1 MTGYM
6 PNGQKSFGLFLRH
19 GSLQYWPRKRA
30 KRIVT
35 RTRHWAPSKDAKPL
49 GFAGWKAG
57 MTHVQL
63 VDQNSKSPTFGK
75 TIVKPVTVLDAPSL
89 FVAAIRFYKTS
100 FNGDRAVGEKWSKL
114 PKDIKLKLKTDI
126 KSEMPKEFDNITLV
140 VATQPAKSGMR
151 QIKSDLF
158 EIGIGGTSDQKL
170 AYADSVLGKEINAKD
185 IFKPGEFVDASAV
198 TKAFGFTGPVKRF
211 GIRIQT
217 RKDKQMHRH
226 VGSIGST
233 VPRHIDWRVPAAG
246 QHGFHTRTDF
256 TKKLIMIDDASKVT
270 PSGGFVGYGLPKS
283 VILIEGSVPGPR
295 KRLVR
300 IRKAARDSRTIPIDV
315 KYISVESKQGK

>member
-1 MTGYM
+1 M
-6 PNGQKSFGLFLRH
+6 PKRTRPRH

-100 FNGDRAVGEKWSKL
+100 FNGDHAVGEKWSKL

>member
-1 MTGYM
+1 M
-6 PNGQKSFGLFLRH
+6 PKRTRPRH

-30 KRIVT
+30 KDIVVHT
-35 RTRHWAPSKDAKPL
+35 SYWPPSKEVHAL

-63 VDQNSKSPTFGK
+63 VDQNSKSPTHGK

-89 FVAAIRFYKTS
+89 FVCAIRFYIDSPFKV
-100 FNGDRAVGEKWSKL
+100 AGEQWAKI
-114 PKDIKLKLKTDI
+114 PKDLKIDPKTNSTSVRPE
-126 KSEMPKEFDNITLV
+126 KFDDVRIV
-140 VATQPAKSGMR
+140 VATQPAKSEMHKK
-151 QIKSDLF
+151 KSDVF
-158 EIGIGGTSDQKL
+158 EIGIGGGLDEKVK
-170 AYADSVLGKEINAKD
+170 YAESVLGKEIDAKD
-185 IFKPGEFVDASAV
+185 IFKPGEFVDVSAV
-198 TKAFGFTGPVKRF
+198 TRGYGFTGPVKRW

-233 VPRHIDWRVPAAG
+233 VPRHVDWRVPAAG
-246 QHGFHTRTDF
+246 QYGFFNRTEF
-256 TKKLIMIDDASKVT
+256 GKRIVLIEEDGKKVT

-283 VILIEGSVPGPR
+283 AILIEGSIPGPS

-300 IRKAARDSRTIPIDV
+300 IRKSIRKKSSNIPNAFTQRNSEVSVIAVSARKKR
-315 KYISVESKQGK
+315 

>member
-1 MTGYM
+1 M
-6 PNGQKSFGLFLRH
+6 PKRTRPRH

-30 KRIVT
+30 KRIIT
-35 RTRHWAPSKDAKPL
+35 RTRHWAPSKEAKPL

-63 VDQNSKSPTFGK
+63 VDQNSKSPTYGK
-75 TIVKPVTVLDAPSL
+75 TIVKAVTVLDAPSL
-89 FVAAIRFYKTS
+89 FVSAIRFYKS
-100 FNGDRAVGEKWSKL
+100 VSGDRVIGETWAKI
-114 PKDIKLKLKTDI
+114 PKDIKLKTKTST
-126 KSEMPKEFDNITLV
+126 KSEAPKEFDNITLV

-151 QIKSDLF
+151 QTKSDMF
-158 EIGIGGTSDQKL
+158 EIAVGGSAEQQL
-170 AYADSVLGKEINAKD
+170 AYAEAVLGKEISAKD

-256 TKKLIMIDDASKVT
+256 TKKLIMIDDAAKVM

-283 VILIEGSVPGPR
+283 VILVEGSVPGPR

-300 IRKAARDSRTIPIDV
+300 LRRAVRDARTIPVDI